1 MDVLLALGILLFLA
15 GFILIGI
22 EMVVPGFGAPGI
34 CGIICLIAGV
44 FVTADTVEEGAFI
57 TVIVLAL
64 LGIMMA
70 VILWLLS
77 KGKLHSPIVLEEE
90 QKKEEGYISSGDLDY
105 LLGKQGTA
113 DTDLRP
119 TGVGNF
125 DGVSFDVLSEGKY
138 ISKGAKL
145 EIIKVSGSRLIV
157 RELKNEKQLV

>member
-1 MDVLLALGILLFLA
+1 MDIFQ
-15 GFILIGI
+15 
-22 EMVVPGFGAPGI
+22 
-34 CGIICLIAGV
+34 
-44 FVTADTVEEGAFI
+44 AF
-57 TVIVLAL
+57 
-64 LGIMMA
+64 
-70 VILWLLS
+70 
-77 KGKLHSPIVLEEE
+77 LHSPIVLEEE

-157 RELKNEKQLV
+157 RELKNEKQPV